1 MANDLTLVIGS
12 KNLSSWSLRPWLVMK
27 AFDISFNEVLIRLDQ
42 PESRAALKA
51 HSPSG
56 LVPCLRHGE
65 LAIWDS
71 LAITEYLAELY
82 PEKKLW
88 PENPSARALARSMS
102 AEMHSGFSNIRDTW
116 PMEFAREGAQVWGGP
131 GVHKDI
137 GRLQYLWNEALEA
150 YGTGEDTS
158 FLFGEFSIADAMFAP
173 VVSRLRTYGPVRVS
187 TRIAAWL
194 ENIWNL
200 PAMKEWGQ
208 GARHEVDK
216 GWYKG

>member
-1 MANDLTLVIGS
+1 MAEDFTLIIGS

-27 AFDISFNEVLIRLDQ
+27 AFDIPFREVLIRLDQ

-56 LVPCLRHGE
+56 LVPCLRKGD
-65 LAIWDS
+65 LTIWDS
-71 LAITEYLAELY
+71 LAISEYLAELY
-82 PEKKLW
+82 PEKQLW
-88 PENPSARALARSMS
+88 PENSAARAMARSMC

-116 PMEFAREGAQVWGGP
+116 PMEFAREGANVWGGP
-131 GVHKDI
+131 GVRKDI
-137 GRLQYLWNEALEA
+137 GRLQFLWSEALEH
-150 YGTGEDTS
+150 YGSGEDGS
-158 FLFGEFSIADAMFAP
+158 FLFGDFSIADAMFAP

-194 ENIWNL
+194 DTLWTH
-200 PAMKEWGQ
+200 PAMQEWGE
-208 GARHEVDK
+208 GARREVDA